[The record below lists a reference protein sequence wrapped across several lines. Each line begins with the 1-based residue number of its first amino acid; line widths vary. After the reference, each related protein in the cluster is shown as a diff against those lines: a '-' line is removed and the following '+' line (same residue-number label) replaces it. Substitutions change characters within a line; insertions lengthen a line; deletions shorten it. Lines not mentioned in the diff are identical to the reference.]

1 MAEELAHRLTE
12 VLEPTLE
19 QYNRM
24 FIRNLKA
31 LRDLRRGNIQLNIGN
46 VGQMNI
52 GEQQINVE

>member
-1 MAEELAHRLTE
+1 MAYRLSE
-12 VLEPTLE
+12 VLQPALD

-46 VGQMNI
+46 IGQMNI
-52 GEQQINVE
+52 GDKQINVDKKG